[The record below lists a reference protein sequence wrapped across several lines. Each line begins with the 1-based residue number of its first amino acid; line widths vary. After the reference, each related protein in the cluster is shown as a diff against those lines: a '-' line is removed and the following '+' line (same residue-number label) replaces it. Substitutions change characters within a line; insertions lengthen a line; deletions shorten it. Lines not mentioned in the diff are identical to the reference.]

1 MRRFNHLG
9 EANRVPLEL
18 KATINLPKTAFPMKA
33 NLPQNEPKMLARWE
47 QARIYERIRE
57 ARKGSPT
64 YILHDGPPYT
74 SGPIHMGTAL
84 NKCLKDFIVKSKTM
98 AGFDAPYVPGWDCHG
113 LPIEIKVDKELGGKK
128 LQMRPLDVRAECR
141 KYAQK
146 FLDLQRQ
153 QFKRIG
159 VFGRFDRPYATM
171 NPQYESVVLST
182 FFSFYEHGFVYKGL
196 RAVYWCM
203 HDETALAEAEVE
215 YENHTS
221 PTVYVKYR
229 LLDDPAGI
237 DAALAGKKVS
247 TIIWTTTPW
256 TLPASMAVAFHPD
269 EEYVGLESGGEV
281 YIVAAKLAKDVAE
294 KCGLA
299 DARELAHFP
308 GRKLERLNFQ
318 HPFLDRTILGVLAD
332 YVTMDTGTGVVHTA
346 PSHGAEDFI
355 TGVKYGLDATS
366 NVDEKGI
373 LRNGLAEYTGKRVW
387 DANQPIIELLRSRG
401 ALLHTEKTEH
411 SYPHCWRCHNPV
423 IFRATEQWFISME
436 TPMPGGAPDSAE
448 FGAYQSARDAKSREL
463 QSCKTR
469 RDYELLNLPKGT
481 AKPEDYMPE
490 IVAEINRLDGEIAQ
504 LDEEWASLQG
514 IGKEK
519 LGTLRTRTLEEI
531 KRVKWDPA
539 WGEERLSNMIATRP
553 DWCISRQRVWG
564 VPIAV
569 FLCEGCGKP
578 LNDHAVNEKV
588 VQLFARS
595 GADAWFTSESD
606 GILPAGAKCPHCGGA
621 KFEKETDIFDVWLE
635 SGASYLALV
644 NDEPTYPWPSDL
656 YLEGGDQ
663 YRGWFQ
669 SSLLCAMGTHGTPP
683 YKGVVTPGWTLDE
696 KGQAM
701 SKSRGNDVDPVDISD
716 RLGAEVVRLWVAS
729 VDFREDVVGSEQLM
743 QRTGET
749 YRTIRNNLFRYV
761 LSNLYDFDP
770 ERDTLPFQ
778 ELEAIDQYMLRLT
791 AELAADVRR
800 WYDEF
805 AFHRIY
811 HRVNYYCVTE
821 LSAFYFDV
829 LKDRL
834 YLSAP
839 KSKARRA
846 AQTAVWRIGEALTRL
861 LAPITTFTS
870 EEVWGYLP
878 KVPNRPE
885 SVHLALFPSAAD
897 LLGEGVAT
905 ADPAQRQDWTV
916 LLGNRDE
923 VMKALDTARSS
934 KLIGKP
940 LEAQLVIAASDP
952 AYSVLARYKEQLRY
966 LFIVSAVTL
975 THGSGNGTGGVHV
988 EVKKA
993 DGAKCERCWNYSIH
1007 VGEDKEYPTVCE
1019 RCSAVLKEL
1028 EAPR

>member
-1 MRRFNHLG
+1 VAF
-9 EANRVPLEL
+9 EL
-18 KATINLPKTAFPMKA
+18 KGTINLPKTAFPMKA
-33 NLPQNEPKMLARWE
+33 NLPQNEPKMLEHWE
-47 QARIYERIRE
+47 QMGIYERIRQ
-57 ARKGSPT
+57 ARKGAPA
-64 YILHDGPPYT
+64 YVLHDGPPYT

-128 LQMRPLDVRAECR
+128 LQMHPTEVRAACR

-159 VFGRFDRPYATM
+159 VFGRFDRPYSTM
-171 NPQYESVVLST
+171 NPQYESVVLEA
-182 FFSFYEHGFVYKGL
+182 FFAFYEKGFVYKGL

-221 PTVYVKYR
+221 PTVWVKYA
-229 LLDDPAGI
+229 LLDDPAKL

-269 EEYVGLESGGEV
+269 EEYVALESGGEV
-281 YIVAAKLAKDVAE
+281 YVVASRLAKDAAE

-299 DARELAHFP
+299 DPRELAHFP
-308 GRKLERLNFQ
+308 GRKMERLNFQ
-318 HPFLDRTILGVLAD
+318 HPFLDRKILGVLAD

-346 PSHGAEDFI
+346 PSHGAEDFA

-373 LRNGLAEYTGKRVW
+373 MRNGLPEYDGKRVW
-387 DANQPIIELLRSRG
+387 EANAPIMELLKQRG
-401 ALLHTEKTEH
+401 ALLHSEKTEH

-436 TPMPGGAPDSAE
+436 TPMEGG
-448 FGAYQSARDAKSREL
+448 
-463 QSCKTR
+463 
-469 RDYELLNLPKGT
+469 
-481 AKPEDYMPE
+481 
-490 IVAEINRLDGEIAQ
+490 
-504 LDEEWASLQG
+504 
-514 IGKEK
+514 
-519 LGTLRTRTLEEI
+519 GTLRSRTLDEI

-539 WGEERLSNMIATRP
+539 WGEERMSNMIATRP

-569 FLCEGCGKP
+569 FLCEKCGKP
-578 LNDHAVNEKV
+578 LNDHAINRKV
-588 VQLFARS
+588 VELFARA
-595 GADAWFTSESD
+595 GADAWFTPEAET
-606 GILPAGAKCPHCGGA
+606 ILPAGTKCPHCAGG

-644 NDEPTYPWPSDL
+644 ADEPTYPWPSDL

-669 SSLLCAMGTHGTPP
+669 SGLLCGMGTHATPP

-701 SKSRGNDVDPVDISD
+701 SKSRGNDVDPVDISS

-729 VDFREDVVGSEQLM
+729 VDFREDVVGSEALM
-743 QRTGET
+743 QRVAEN
-749 YRTIRNNLFRYV
+749 YRVIRNNLFKNA
-761 LSNLYDFDP
+761 LGNLFDFDP
-770 ERDTLPFQ
+770 PANALPFAQ
-778 ELEAIDQYMLRLT
+778 MEALDQYMLRQT
-791 AELAADVRR
+791 WALAREARN
-800 WYDEF
+800 WYAEF
-805 AFHRIY
+805 AFHKIY
-811 HRVNYYCVTE
+811 HRVNHFCVVD

-829 LKDRL
+829 IKDRL
-834 YLSAP
+834 YTYAPSSAG
-839 KSKARRA
+839 RRS
-846 AQTAVWRIGEALTRL
+846 AQTALWRICESMAKL
-861 LAPITTFTS
+861 LAPILTFTC
-870 EEVWGYLP
+870 EEVWQHLP
-878 KVPNRPE
+878 KVAGRVE
-885 SVHLALFPSAAD
+885 SVHLALFPEAVD
-897 LLGEGVAT
+897 VLGDGAVPEE
-905 ADPAQRQDWTV
+905 DPQQQQDWTTLLAVREQV
-916 LLGNRDE
+916 L
-923 VMKALDTARSS
+923 KALEEERNS
-934 KLIGKP
+934 KRIGKS
-940 LEAQLVIAASDP
+940 LEAQVTITAADP
-952 AYSVLARYKEQLRY
+952 VYSILERHQAQLRY
-966 LFIVSAVTL
+966 LFIVSAVSL
-975 THGSGNGTGGVHV
+975 VQGAGNGTGGLHV

-993 DGAKCERCWNYSIH
+993 DGQKCDRCWNFSTH
-1007 VGEDKEYPTVCE
+1007 VGEDKTYPTACE

-1028 EAPR
+1028 EGGA